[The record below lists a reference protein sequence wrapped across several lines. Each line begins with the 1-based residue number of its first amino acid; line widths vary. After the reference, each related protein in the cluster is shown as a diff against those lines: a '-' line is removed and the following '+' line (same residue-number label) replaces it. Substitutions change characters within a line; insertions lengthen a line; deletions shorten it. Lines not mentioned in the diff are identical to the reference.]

1 MSRSFVLTVAITFV
15 GAGAAGMAQSHPQK
29 HDQTRP
35 HHRPDHPPMDP
46 AQHAALHA
54 ALHGTW
60 TGTSVAPE
68 GTSAKLHLAVAKDKA
83 GNVGFTISADK
94 SLRLGPART
103 VAVEGTV
110 VRWTQDVAGAPC
122 QANAILNPATKTIPE
137 TMKGR
142 LSCANGEEIA
152 FTLEKTK
159 G

>member
-1 MSRSFVLTVAITFV
+1 MTRSFALTIAITFA
-15 GAGAAGMAQSHPQK
+15 GAGAAVMAQSHPQK

-35 HHRPDHPPMDP
+35 HHGSDHSPMDP
-46 AQHAALHA
+46 AQHAAIHA

-60 TGTSVAPE
+60 IGTSVARE
-68 GTSAKLHLAVAKDKA
+68 GSSAKLHLAVANDKA
-83 GNVGFTISADK
+83 GNLGFTISADK
-94 SLRLGPART
+94 NLRLGQART

-142 LSCANGEEIA
+142 LSCANGEEID